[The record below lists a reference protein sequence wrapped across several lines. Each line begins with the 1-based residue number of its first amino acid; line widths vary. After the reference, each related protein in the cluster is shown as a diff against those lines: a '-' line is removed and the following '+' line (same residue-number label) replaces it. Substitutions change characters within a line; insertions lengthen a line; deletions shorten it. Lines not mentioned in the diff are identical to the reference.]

1 LLWFNDLI
9 KIEGNF
15 NYGNEG
21 FVLKMKTCY
30 DKYMENKVNIGKN
43 AAEKHAN
50 NMIGMFENMWLSL
63 LNYGWKLEN
72 N

>member
-1 LLWFNDLI
+1 
-9 KIEGNF
+9 
-15 NYGNEG
+15 
-21 FVLKMKTCY
+21 MKTCY

-43 AAEKHAN
+43 AMEKHAN